1 MTKTRNTKHALLL
14 SLLTILLCM
23 SMLIGSTYAWFT
35 DQQTL
40 SGNVI
45 KSGKLD
51 FVLEKW
57 NGSAW
62 VDASTDPI
70 FNYSL
75 WEPGHT
81 QVVNLRVRNVGNLAL
96 KWESSITS
104 GGELSKLADAIV
116 VYVKTGDT
124 VDVKDYVVGV
134 DRYEFDNESVAG
146 NIKKYTLRDFIAQYM
161 PSGELAANEEAYFS
175 LVLQMPTSTGNEYQ
189 DMDLNGTFNFTVVA
203 TQDAVESDYYD
214 NTYDADAEYKYN

>member
-1 MTKTRNTKHALLL
+1 
-14 SLLTILLCM
+14 
-23 SMLIGSTYAWFT
+23 MLIGSTYAWFT

-104 GGELSKLADAIV
+104 GGEFSKLADAIV

-134 DRYEFDNESVAG
+134 DRYAFDNESLAG
-146 NIKKYTLRDFIAQYM
+146 KIEKYTLRDFIAQHM
-161 PSGELAANEEAYFS
+161 PSGKLAANGAAYFS

-189 DMDLNGTFNFTVVA
+189 DMDLNGTFDFTVVA

>member
-124 VDVKDYVVGV
+124 VDVKDYVESV
-134 DRYEFDNESVAG
+134 DRYKFDNESVAG

-161 PSGELAANEEAYFS
+161 PSGELAANEEAYFG

-189 DMDLNGTFNFTVVA
+189 DMDLNGKFNFTVVA

>member
-1 MTKTRNTKHALLL
+1 
-14 SLLTILLCM
+14 
-23 SMLIGSTYAWFT
+23 MLIGSTYAWFT

-104 GGELSKLADAIV
+104 AGELSDLADAIV

-134 DRYEFDNESVAG
+134 DRYAFDNESLAG

-161 PSGELAANEEAYFS
+161 PSGELAANGEAYFG

-189 DMDLNGTFNFTVVA
+189 NMDLNGTFNFTVVA

>member
-35 DQQTL
+35 DTHTS

-51 FVLEKW
+51 FELEKW
-57 NGSAW
+57 DGAAW
-62 VDASTDPI
+62 VAATTDPI
-70 FNYSL
+70 FNYDL
-75 WEPGHT
+75 WEPGYT

-96 KWESSITS
+96 KWQSSITS
-104 GGELSKLADAIV
+104 AGEFSELADAIV
-116 VYVKTGDT
+116 VYVKEGNT
-124 VDVKDYVVGV
+124 VDVKDYVVKV
-134 DRYEFDNESVAG
+134 DRYDFEDEYNDG
-146 NIKKYTLRDFIAQYM
+146 NIAKYTLRQFVEQYM
-161 PSGELAANEEAYFS
+161 PSGKLAANGAAYFS

-189 DMDLNGTFNFTVVA
+189 DKDLNGTFDFTVVA

-214 NTYDADAEYKYN
+214 NKYDAAAEYKYN